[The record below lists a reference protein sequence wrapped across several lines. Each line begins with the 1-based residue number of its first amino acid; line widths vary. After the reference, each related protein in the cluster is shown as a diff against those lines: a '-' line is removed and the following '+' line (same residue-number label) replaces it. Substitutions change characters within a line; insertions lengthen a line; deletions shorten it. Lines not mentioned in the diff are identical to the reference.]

1 MPAVCLLPVLKASPM
16 IPFSQHHG
24 HPQLQSPSEGR
35 FLTFSILS
43 FVFFH
48 LFSTFLRP
56 VLLVFILLPSIVEM
70 FSKSFI
76 APLFLLALTS
86 SVHAHAG
93 VTPALGVQGTL
104 TRNDVQRPSTAN
116 PCGKVN
122 IDQTL
127 DSSTAIPAN
136 ANGSFSATAINFN
149 PYVYCNCY

>member
-1 MPAVCLLPVLKASPM
+1 MPAVCLLPVLKSLTDDPFHSTSRPSPALVSFRGQVPH
-16 IPFSQHHG
+16 IF
-24 HPQLQSPSEGR
+24 HPLVYLFPS
-35 FLTFSILS
+35 L
-43 FVFFH
+43 FH
-48 LFSTFLRP
+48 FLRP
-56 VLLVFILLPSIVEM
+56 VPLVFILLPSIVEM

-136 ANGSFSATAINFN
+136 ANGSFPATAINFN
-149 PYVYCNCY
+149 PYVYYNCY

>member
-1 MPAVCLLPVLKASPM
+1 MV
-16 IPFSQHHG
+16 PFSQHHG
-24 HPQLQSPSEGR
+24 RPQLHSPSEGR
-35 FLTFSILS
+35 FLTFSVLS
-43 FVFFH
+43 FVSFH
-48 LFSTFLRP
+48 LFSTSFGWSL
-56 VLLVFILLPSIVEM
+56 FSFYFPSIVEM

-86 SVHAHAG
+86 SVNAHAG
-93 VTPALGVQGTL
+93 VTPALGVKGTL

-136 ANGSFSATAINFN
+136 ANGSFSAAAINFN